1 VILDEPLI
9 QATTSSACHSF
20 AVRIAIT
27 TSSFRFE
34 FVANAFFSTKAR
46 DYSPSLRLQW
56 LHDLRVTRKARLSA
70 QTQRRQ
76 NRCIPIMAPALTVIP
91 DRTLRRLD
99 HLLSDHAG
107 LGPDLDHLI
116 EYLEERNGA
125 EMRISQKREAVE
137 IHDDLVCVMKMISAA
152 IVIDREGHMR
162 I

>member
-1 VILDEPLI
+1 
-9 QATTSSACHSF
+9 
-20 AVRIAIT
+20 
-27 TSSFRFE
+27 
-34 FVANAFFSTKAR
+34 
-46 DYSPSLRLQW
+46 
-56 LHDLRVTRKARLSA
+56 
-70 QTQRRQ
+70 
-76 NRCIPIMAPALTVIP
+76 MAPALTVIP

-99 HLLSDHAG
+99 HLLSDHVD

-125 EMRISQKREAVE
+125 EMRISQKREAAE